1 MAKYLKGVSGRYE
14 HLKAS
19 TEYMK
24 FLKYITVKMIKG
36 GSVENR
42 WIEYVEVMEDAKI
55 SAKQEEFLSRAVEQE
70 IIVRHK
76 SMLRFRLNSIFH
88 AFLTLS

>member
-1 MAKYLKGVSGRYE
+1 MKGVSARYE
-14 HLKAS
+14 HLKVS

-24 FLKYITVKMIKG
+24 FLKYITVKMIRG
-36 GSVENR
+36 GSLENR
-42 WIEYVEVMEDAKI
+42 WIEYVEVMDDPNI
-55 SAKQEEFLSRAVEQE
+55 SAKQEELLNRAVEQG
-70 IIVRHK
+70 ILVRHK